1 MMLENSLKIFIITIL
16 IWFKHY
22 IHQTSF
28 IIKKIYSML
37 NSPCKWSADT
47 LQAIIKLLPCFCWNQ
62 PLMRERH
69 SQQMINQ
76 TDFLSS
82 KLIVNDDNTLEESTV
97 IWLMTY
103 FFFHTLHI
111 SRLIDFQYFSSI
123 LFFILY
129 MNFQGTQSKALIK
142 IILLLKPN
150 FITFQL
156 SCHSSQLN
164 LWVQFTFVI
173 LLTMSFQIKI
183 DLMMKTTSKF
193 ILM

>member
-1 MMLENSLKIFIITIL
+1 MLENSLKIFTTTIL

-37 NSPCKWSADT
+37 NSSCKWSADT
-47 LQAIIKLLPCFCWNQ
+47 LQVIVKLLFCFCWNQ
-62 PLMRERH
+62 SLMRERH

-76 TDFLSS
+76 TDFLSF

-111 SRLIDFQYFSSI
+111 SKLVDSQHFSSI
-123 LFFILY
+123 LFSILY
-129 MNFQGTQSKALIK
+129 MNLQETQSKALIK
-142 IILLLKPN
+142 ITLLLKSN
-150 FITFQL
+150 FITFWL
-156 SCHSSQLN
+156 SCHSPQLN
-164 LWVQFTFVI
+164 LWVQFTFAI
-173 LLTMSFQIKI
+173 LLTMSFQIEI
-183 DLMMKTTSKF
+183 DLMMKTMLKF